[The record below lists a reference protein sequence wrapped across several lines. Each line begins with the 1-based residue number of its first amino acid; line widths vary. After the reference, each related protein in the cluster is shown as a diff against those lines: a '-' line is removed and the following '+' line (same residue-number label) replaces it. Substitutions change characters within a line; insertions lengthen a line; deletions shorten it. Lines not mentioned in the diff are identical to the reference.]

1 MFWIILIIVA
11 AIIFVVALAICKAA
25 GIADEAM
32 EKHYREQRNEN
43 PDKETRQDGA

>member
-1 MFWIILIIVA
+1 MLWKILIIVA

-32 EKHYREQRNEN
+32 EKLYMEQRDEN
-43 PDKETRQDGA
+43 SDKETH

>member
-1 MFWIILIIVA
+1 MLWIILIIVA

-32 EKHYREQRNEN
+32 EKLYREQEN
-43 PDKETRQDGA
+43 ETRKRDYR